1 MLYPEAPI
9 PVLLSSVIKQAM
21 TSDTVELPALAMLG
35 VDAELPALAALQGM
49 ISPTHLR
56 RAVEL
61 GGHSAPTNKSKSHTG
76 TNDERQQ
83 LQSSQQEDTALVPAE
98 SATTSTKSSPSRA
111 RVSAAPTKP
120 ANLID
125 LGLGDIFWDASGAPI
140 REEELR
146 KLFGAFDPT
155 TDEVSGKSFISR
167 SDFMRDYRDMENFGV
182 EWTERGLEQLFGKL
196 APTSAETGRLSF
208 EEFSLLMLHRS
219 KM

>member
-1 MLYPEAPI
+1 M
-9 PVLLSSVIKQAM
+9 SSDA
-21 TSDTVELPALAMLG
+21 VELPALAMLG

-61 GGHSAPTNKSKSHTG
+61 GGHSAPNKASRGSS
-76 TNDERQQ
+76 DERQQ
-83 LQSSQQEDTALVPAE
+83 IHSSPQQEETTLVPVTE
-98 SATTSTKSSPSRA
+98 SASPSSKSSPSRA
-111 RVSAAPTKP
+111 RGPAAPTKP

-140 REEELR
+140 RDEELR
-146 KLFGAFDPT
+146 KLFLAFEPT
-155 TDEVSGKSFISR
+155 IDEISGKSYISR
-167 SDFMRDYRDMENFGV
+167 SEFMRDYRNMETFGV

-196 APTSAETGRLSF
+196 APTSSESGRLSF